1 MDKANEAVVI
11 AHLAALA
18 RGDVA
23 VAMESYTEGGV
34 LHYPGRNKLTG
45 HHKGKPAVTSFLGK
59 AMELTNGTFHP
70 DVRDILSNDQL
81 VVLLV
86 GCRAQRDGKSFE
98 WSAVDVYAV
107 QNGKIAE
114 HWVYE
119 SDQHIVD
126 EVFR

>member
-1 MDKANEAVVI
+1 MGKANEATVI
-11 AHLAALA
+11 AHLAALT

-23 VAMESYTEGGV
+23 AAMESYTEDGV

-45 HHKGKPAVTSFLGK
+45 NHQGKPAVTSFLGK
-59 AMELTNGTFHP
+59 AMELTNGTFRP
-70 DVRDILSNDQL
+70 EVRDILSNNQH

-86 GCRAQRDGKSFE
+86 TCHAQRDGKSFE

-107 QNGKIAE
+107 RNGKITE

-119 SDQHIVD
+119 SDQHTVD